1 MRPFPIDID
10 ERMFYTFGMET
21 VAKLTLLAEQMHLE
35 PAEEVNTHAGPGL
48 LPAPRPGDTTPLWF
62 TRTTW

>member
-1 MRPFPIDID
+1 
-10 ERMFYTFGMET
+10 MFYTSGMET

-48 LPAPRPGDTTPLWF
+48 LPAPGPGDTTPLWF